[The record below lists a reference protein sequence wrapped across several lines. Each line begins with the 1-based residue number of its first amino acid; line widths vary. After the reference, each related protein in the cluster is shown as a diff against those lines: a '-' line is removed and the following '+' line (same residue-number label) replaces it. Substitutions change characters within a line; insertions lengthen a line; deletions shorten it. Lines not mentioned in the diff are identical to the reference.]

1 MLKNTENI
9 TLLTGKNLETDRRFN
24 FTTKPSPPHL
34 NPKRQGKLKEKWLN
48 SEKGMN
54 NPFFLIF
61 SLLFVSGC
69 RYKSNDSRLQN
80 HRVLYI
86 QEIYNQSLAP
96 QLGHFLNSKVREHII
111 RRGHFGIT
119 SDVKEC
125 DLIMSV
131 TVNNYRQDP
140 EIYNPEDTLQA
151 AGFNLL
157 IQAEI
162 SLFNR
167 KGEVIIDKEILYQN
181 ASVLSSSSRSNP
193 SDRQAIVSL
202 SDSLGRNIAG
212 FIENHLW

>member
-1 MLKNTENI
+1 
-9 TLLTGKNLETDRRFN
+9 
-24 FTTKPSPPHL
+24 
-34 NPKRQGKLKEKWLN
+34 
-48 SEKGMN
+48 MN

-69 RYKSNDSRLQN
+69 RYKSNDSRFQD
-80 HRVLYI
+80 HRVIYI
-86 QEIYNQSLAP
+86 QAIHNQSLAP

-111 RRGHFGIT
+111 RRGHFVIT

-140 EIYNPEDTLQA
+140 EIYNPEDTLLA
-151 AGFNLL
+151 AGFNML

-167 KGEVIIDKEILYQN
+167 KGEVIIDKEVLYQN
-181 ASVLSSSSRSNP
+181 ASVLRSSSISNT

-202 SDSLGRNIAG
+202 SDSLGRDIAG